1 MCHRNVI
8 PFICDMA
15 GDDNI
20 PCLFLI
26 CRYSYWTSCFCPF
39 SQVTSQPVPAGSG
52 GIKGCV
58 LRRGKKSRTQA
69 GQKVAYSGRAKSR
82 VLRQGKRQCAQ
93 AGQKAVCSLPPKGA
107 GDMKAIFILVPP
119 GDYYVTGFH
128 NQFPD
133 DLF

>member
-1 MCHRNVI
+1 MPLLILDKLLLSILPNDLSAR
-8 PFICDMA
+8 A
-15 GDDNI
+15 GWLRQDNR
-20 PCLFLI
+20 L
-26 CRYSYWTSCFCPF
+26 
-39 SQVTSQPVPAGSG
+39 
-52 GIKGCV
+52 
-58 LRRGKKSRTQA
+58 RTQA
-69 GQKVAYSGRAKSR
+69 D
-82 VLRQGKRQCAQ
+82 KRQCAQ

>member
-1 MCHRNVI
+1 MPLLILDKLLLSILPSDLSAR
-8 PFICDMA
+8 A
-15 GDDNI
+15 G
-20 PCLFLI
+20 
-26 CRYSYWTSCFCPF
+26 W
-39 SQVTSQPVPAGSG
+39 
-52 GIKGCV
+52 
-58 LRRGKKSRTQA
+58 LRRDKRLCAQA